1 MSKKSLSKS
10 DLSRYFK
17 NENGEKKSTMSRKYS
32 GFKQKFLNSIDTKK
46 VDAMFDVEETVDEL
60 EQQSTDDGTKKQE
73 NENEILND
81 LNSD

>member
-17 NENGEKKSTMSRKYS
+17 NENGEKKSTMSRKYY

-60 EQQSTDDGTKKQE
+60 EQQSTDDGTKKRE